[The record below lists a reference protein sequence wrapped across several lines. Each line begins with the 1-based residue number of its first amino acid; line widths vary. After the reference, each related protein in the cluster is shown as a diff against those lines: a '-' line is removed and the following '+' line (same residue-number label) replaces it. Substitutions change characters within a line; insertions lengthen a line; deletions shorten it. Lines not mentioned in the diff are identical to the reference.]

1 MGEGGTLPRQVWP
14 CPGQPD
20 TSATLRPHGID
31 TYTQPGEGTCPR
43 SYCAQWRVGSLA
55 SLPLVPGT
63 QQQRPV
69 WATGFPQIFESKV
82 KGCPRQAQA
91 PPLGSCVTLEKSLCL
106 SISVSSRVARAD
118 LSLPCLARS
127 WPGPWTPAEGC
138 VQSHAWSQ
146 GQEPGQQSTLL
157 L

>member
-1 MGEGGTLPRQVWP
+1 MAEGGTLPRQVWP

-20 TSATLRPHGID
+20 TSATPRPHGID

-43 SYCAQWRVGSLA
+43 SYCAQWRVRSLA
-55 SLPLVPGT
+55 NPPLVPGT
-63 QQQRPV
+63 LQQRPV

-82 KGCPRQAQA
+82 KGCSCQAQA
-91 PPLGSCVTLEKSLCL
+91 LSPGSCVTLGKSLCL
-106 SISVSSRVARAD
+106 SISVSSRVARAY

-127 WPGPWTPAEGC
+127 WPGPWTPAESC

>member
-43 SYCAQWRVGSLA
+43 SYRAQWRVGSLA

-82 KGCPRQAQA
+82 KAAHARPR
-91 PPLGSCVTLEKSLCL
+91 LH
-106 SISVSSRVARAD
+106 
-118 LSLPCLARS
+118 
-127 WPGPWTPAEGC
+127 PWAA
-138 VQSHAWSQ
+138 V
-146 GQEPGQQSTLL
+146 
-157 L
+157 